1 MLKMMMLLMLSF
13 PFGDADYEAHAVYD
27 KTLEQISGDA
37 IHTVVDT
44 HFDLKTS
51 FNFAATG
58 DVLIHDHLYEDV
70 ETESGY
76 DFNSRVD
83 EVAPYLQDKD
93 LVFMNQETPIG
104 GEALRLSGYPMFNA
118 PLEAADLLEHLN
130 ADVVS
135 LANNHTLDRSTEG
148 VERTTD
154 VLKEKG
160 IEYVGANVS
169 PEDRKRQRIIDVE
182 GVSVGFLA
190 YTYGTNGI
198 PVPEGED
205 HLVNLIDMPTI
216 LSDMED
222 LRDDVDMLVVSMH
235 QGNEYEEFP
244 RDEHVQQFEQIA
256 DAGADIILGHH
267 PHVLQPVDIYERE
280 DGEETV
286 IAYSLGNFFSAQQS
300 LETKLGG
307 IIGFDITYS
316 GGDEEISVDAV
327 KFMPTYMHSNEF
339 DDFEL
344 VPLTD
349 AAEYGLNDADGVYQD
364 VSDHMKYYTDE
375 VEVVEYLE

>member
-27 KTLEQISGDA
+27 KPLEQLSGDA
-37 IHTVVDT
+37 IHTVIDT
-44 HFDLKTS
+44 HFDLETS
-51 FNFAATG
+51 FSFAATG

-76 DFNSRVD
+76 DFISRVD

-118 PLEAADLLEHLN
+118 PLEAADLLDHLN
-130 ADVVS
+130 ADIVS

-222 LRDDVDMLVVSMH
+222 LRDEVDMLVVSMH

-267 PHVLQPVDIYERE
+267 PHVLQPVDIYERD
-280 DGEETV
+280 DGEDTV

-307 IIGFDITYS
+307 IIGFDVTYS
-316 GGDEEISVDAV
+316 GGDEDISVDAV
-327 KFMPTYMHSNEF
+327 KFMPTYMYSNEF

-349 AAEYGLNDADGVYQD
+349 AAEYGLDDADGVYQD

-375 VEVVEYLE
+375 VDVVEYLE